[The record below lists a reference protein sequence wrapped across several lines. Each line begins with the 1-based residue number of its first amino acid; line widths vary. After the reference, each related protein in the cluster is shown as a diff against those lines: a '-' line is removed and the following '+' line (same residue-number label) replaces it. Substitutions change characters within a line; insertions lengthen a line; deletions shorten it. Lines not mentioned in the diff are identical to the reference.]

1 MIRSIKRM
9 GNSKGIILDPT
20 LLEMAKL
27 KEGDEVSVVLH
38 EGGTIT
44 LTPVRPTIE
53 PDEAASIANEV
64 IANNSELFRRL
75 SL

>member
-1 MIRSIKRM
+1 M

-20 LLEMAKL
+20 LLELAKL

-44 LTPVRPTIE
+44 LTPVRQTIE
-53 PDEAASIANEV
+53 PEEASSIASEV
-64 IANNSELFRRL
+64 IAENSELFRRL